1 MEDGDFTLI
10 DLEAARNDLS
20 LDTATVLDLMRDF
33 VRTSEDFLVPLRRSL
48 GQGDFAQLRTS
59 AHRLKGVA
67 YNMRADII
75 GDRALSLERAAE
87 TKDEEESA
95 RLIDHIEELLDTLG
109 DELRKACAGGCG
121 GDDTTSH
128 DSGGSP

>member
-20 LDTATVLDLMRDF
+20 LDTGTVLDLLRDF
-33 VRTSEDFLVPLRRSL
+33 VRTSEDFLAPLRRSIEE
-48 GQGDFAQLRTS
+48 GDFAQLRTS

-95 RLIDHIEELLDTLG
+95 RLIDHIEELLDTL
-109 DELRKACAGGCG
+109 DEELRNAGAGGHG
-121 GDDTTSH
+121 KEKTRRH
-128 DSGGSP
+128 DSEGAT